1 MQPKR
6 KKNTVEGSWTWAVY
20 RFLAQKG
27 GLQGD
32 GSPAVRRTTRQELNP
47 VWKRASFSLS
57 PELGSYTPSEEFT
70 VGSLENQA

>member
-1 MQPKR
+1 VQPKR

-27 GLQGD
+27 GLQGE
-32 GSPAVRRTTRQELNP
+32 GTPAVRRTTRQALNP

-57 PELGSYTPSEEFT
+57 PELGNYT
-70 VGSLENQA
+70 LESTF